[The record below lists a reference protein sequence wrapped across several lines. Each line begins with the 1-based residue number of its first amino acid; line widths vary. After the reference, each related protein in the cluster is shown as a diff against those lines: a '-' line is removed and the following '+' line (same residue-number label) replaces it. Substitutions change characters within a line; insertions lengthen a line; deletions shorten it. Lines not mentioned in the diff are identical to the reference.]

1 MQPLIDQQRI
11 VWLWPDKDGREEW
24 QEVGDK
30 LGYDNCRLYT
40 HFFDT
45 CWREEDGDKADVA
58 DIAIRM
64 MTTGDTPRRE
74 QPKAEPK
81 QVGQIITEVVQD
93 DTPFMDIDELQDP
106 RLRMWREVLRQ
117 RYKSKHQKNND
128 QEN

>member
-1 MQPLIDQQRI
+1 M
-11 VWLWPDKDGREEW
+11 
-24 QEVGDK
+24 
-30 LGYDNCRLYT
+30 
-40 HFFDT
+40 
-45 CWREEDGDKADVA
+45 A

-64 MTTGDTPRRE
+64 MTTGDVPRQ
-74 QPKAEPK
+74 QPKSEPR

-117 RYKSKHQKNND
+117 RYKSKHQKKND